1 MDFGRGS
8 VRRRMGAIL
17 LGVMWGDGREHCW
30 GLDVFPCGWDYLPGA
45 RRGGCRLMGDEDGP
59 AISSASII
67 KNRDILST
75 TSECHRTS
83 CTNIYLI
90 ECNE

>member
-1 MDFGRGS
+1 MFFRVGGITCRVLAG
-8 VRRRMGAIL
+8 
-17 LGVMWGDGREHCW
+17 
-30 GLDVFPCGWDYLPGA
+30 
-45 RRGGCRLMGDEDGP
+45 GGCRLMGDEDGP

-75 TSECHRTS
+75 TSECHRTLSQQCNS